1 MEGKIPLDPLYIK
14 ILDEGGK
21 NIFDCLPRPD
31 EITQVL
37 CNDENFL
44 MFCASAITTGIME
57 EKEKNHWKLSVEYK
71 REMKQFGDYALMFS
85 SDEFCKKIEME
96 KKIHIP
102 QFQCDTGIVEYRDL
116 SDFYSHEMF
125 GGNMRNMPEENAL
138 KSSCMEKEKACLP
151 KLDTRLRHILFF

>member
-1 MEGKIPLDPLYIK
+1 MAGFFFNAVKKYRNDGTDYRGDSMEGKIPLDPLYIK

-21 NIFDCLPRPD
+21 NVFDYLPRPD
-31 EITQVL
+31 EVIQVL

-85 SDEFCKKIEME
+85 SDEFCKK
-96 KKIHIP
+96 
-102 QFQCDTGIVEYRDL
+102 
-116 SDFYSHEMF
+116 
-125 GGNMRNMPEENAL
+125 
-138 KSSCMEKEKACLP
+138 
-151 KLDTRLRHILFF
+151 